1 MMMTFPFLE
10 IIVSVGAVIQ
20 NDSFNCFEDLYLYVT
35 WLIIWY
41 NITFIYMRTIIIHW
55 LGCCEDQGEDRI

>member
-1 MMMTFPFLE
+1 MTFPFLE
-10 IIVSVGAVIQ
+10 IIVPVGAVIQ

-41 NITFIYMRTIIIHW
+41 NITIH
-55 LGCCEDQGEDRI
+55 LHENNNNTLAGLL

>member
-10 IIVSVGAVIQ
+10 IIVPVGAVIQ

-41 NITFIYMRTIIIHW
+41 NITIH
-55 LGCCEDQGEDRI
+55 LHENNNNTLAGLL